1 MPKLKSE
8 DVGVLPGTVPVFDIS
23 CKDVVMG
30 RGSGTQNHCGNVT
43 YRKLVFL
50 NKELYATSS
59 KFDKLK
65 ISKAIVAATREF
77 GGRFL
82 QADDARGGAHFDIGD
97 KPAWS
102 KTSQALRE
110 GQKDIREKLAQENG
124 GVNLDEYKQVIS
136 EQTFFAYSCRMLD
149 SLYKQNEHGVLTA
162 CGPNCQ
168 VAKRRKELQS
178 LGVDPA
184 RVQQAMQAMS
194 PTPPPPLTQPNN
206 FTFPQPMP
214 PAMKPPPQQYDQ
226 NMNYFPPPNNSGS
239 SGSLNPSAALQ
250 SMGSMLKKA
259 PGAAADTLKKAPG
272 VGAVLDSLEPLN
284 YKLDHGLPK
293 PNLIK
298 KFISTGSVFSLRN
311 VCSEDFEMSSDE
323 GKALMEQLN
332 MEVDELLQ
340 RKSVG
345 LIEIDSKYA
354 FEDLVFEEDSV
365 DFDADNDFDLPK
377 RELSADMSLMNMS
390 ILTINDDE
398 KPPSDSL
405 KGSLKSSLRK
415 KPAFPM
421 RRPFVAN
428 DPSTGVQEQSR
439 VSFAAHSVMS
449 LDNESFRNLVTYL
462 QDSDR
467 NLSDVTPDS
476 DRSTSRKMGFPIKKS
491 VVDDYEQG
499 MPTVVGQRSGSEP
512 DEKLSSLTIDEEGG
526 KGDNEFSQ
534 LVGEV
539 ATNNAAFPLS
549 GRSLMMSAAGV
560 SDMNMSIS
568 SDIGDDYLSNNH

>member
-1 MPKLKSE
+1 MSL
-8 DVGVLPGTVPVFDIS
+8 
-23 CKDVVMG
+23 
-30 RGSGTQNHCGNVT
+30 Q
-43 YRKLVFL
+43 
-50 NKELYATSS
+50 ELYATSS

-82 QADDARGGAHFDIGD
+82 QVDDDRGGAHFDIGD

-110 GQKDIREKLAQENG
+110 GQKEIREKLAQENG

-149 SLYKQNEHGVLTA
+149 SLYKQNERGVVTA

-178 LGVDPA
+178 LGVDPS
-184 RVQQAMQAMS
+184 RIQQAMQAMS
-194 PTPPPPLTQPNN
+194 PTSPPPLTQQNN
-206 FTFPQPMP
+206 FAFPQPMP
-214 PAMKPPPQQYDQ
+214 PAMNPPQQYDQ
-226 NMNYFPPPNNSGS
+226 TNNFPPQNTSGS
-239 SGSLNPSAALQ
+239 SSLLSPSAALH

-259 PGAAADTLKKAPG
+259 PGVAAETLKKAPG

-293 PNLIK
+293 PNLVK

-311 VCSEDFEMSSDE
+311 ICAEDFEMSSDE

-332 MEVDELLQ
+332 MEVDDLLQ

-365 DFDADNDFDLPK
+365 DFDTDDDFDLPK
-377 RELSADMSLMNMS
+377 RELSEDISLMNMS
-390 ILTINDDE
+390 VLTINEDA
-398 KPPSDSL
+398 KPPPESL
-405 KGSLKSSLRK
+405 NGNLKSSLRK

-421 RRPFVAN
+421 RRPFDTN
-428 DPSTGVQEQSR
+428 DPSMGRQEGPQSR
-439 VSFAAHSVMS
+439 VSFANSVMS
-449 LDNESFRNLVTYL
+449 LDTESFRNLVSYL
-462 QDSDR
+462 QESDR
-467 NLSDVTPDS
+467 NLSDITPNS
-476 DRSTSRKMGFPIKKS
+476 DRSTSRKMGFPIKQS
-491 VVDDYEQG
+491 VIEEYEQG
-499 MPTVVGQRSGSEP
+499 MPTVVGQKSLSEP
-512 DEKLSSLTIDEEGG
+512 EEKLSNLTIDEEGDA
-526 KGDNEFSQ
+526 KGDNEFSR

-539 ATNNAAFPLS
+539 ATNNTAFPLS
-549 GRSLMMSAAGV
+549 GRSLMMSMAGV
-560 SDMNMSIS
+560 SDMNMSLA
-568 SDIGDDYLSNNH
+568 SDIGEEFPKNNH